1 MRRRTAHGSA
11 RPKGKHQEP
20 PQGVGVRQA
29 ASRKAEDAPHLRGPG
44 KAVRELLLQ
53 GQPHQG
59 PDRGVPAGTPRDATR
74 QRGLPDQP
82 GDVAR
87 PGAPI
92 GAPSPLHHERQARE
106 HPVHAGSAGRRSRGG
121 RVEHEVAAVRRTHRI
136 RQRPA
141 RARLARIQRARA
153 QGESA
158 GQTGARRHRH
168 QRRRTTDRRVLL
180 AIIYSRKDIMAVLE
194 FQRASIEVRE
204 RRDNYAKFAIEPL
217 ERGFGITLG
226 NSLRRILLSSLPGA
240 AVTYVKIDGVL
251 HEFSTI
257 PGVVEDTT
265 NIILNLKGLPLKLNS
280 DEPKVLRIEAVGERE
295 VTASDIV
302 PDADVELLDPNY
314 HIATLSDKK
323 ARLFMEIGVEKWR
336 GYVTA
341 DKQRN
346 VEHVIGLIP
355 VDSIFT
361 PIRKVSYQIEDT
373 RVGQVTDYDRLLI
386 EIETN
391 GSLTPDE
398 ALSTAAGIL
407 QEQLGLFVTFSGR
420 AEVEAPVEEAKP
432 FAGWDIPVDEL
443 DLSVRSYNCL
453 KRAGI
458 TKISELLQKTE
469 EEIMNM
475 RNLGKKSVDE
485 IKEKLVERNLSLKAQ

>member
-1 MRRRTAHGSA
+1 MS
-11 RPKGKHQEP
+11 
-20 PQGVGVRQA
+20 
-29 ASRKAEDAPHLRGPG
+29 
-44 KAVRELLLQ
+44 
-53 GQPHQG
+53 
-59 PDRGVPAGTPRDATR
+59 
-74 QRGLPDQP
+74 
-82 GDVAR
+82 
-87 PGAPI
+87 
-92 GAPSPLHHERQARE
+92 
-106 HPVHAGSAGRRSRGG
+106 
-121 RVEHEVAAVRRTHRI
+121 
-136 RQRPA
+136 
-141 RARLARIQRARA
+141 
-153 QGESA
+153 
-158 GQTGARRHRH
+158 
-168 QRRRTTDRRVLL
+168 
-180 AIIYSRKDIMAVLE
+180 VLE

-204 RRDNYAKFAIEPL
+204 RRDSYAKFVIEPL

-226 NSLRRILLSSLPGA
+226 NALRRLLLSSLPGA

-265 NIILNLKGLPLKLNS
+265 NIILNLKGLPLKMLA
-280 DEPKVLRIEAVGERE
+280 DEPKVLRIEATGERE
-295 VTASDIV
+295 VTAADIV
-302 PDADVELLDPNY
+302 PDADVELLDPGY

-323 ARLFMEIGVEKWR
+323 ARLFMEIG
-336 GYVTA
+336 

-361 PIRKVSYQIEDT
+361 PIRKVAYNIEDT
-373 RVGQVTDYDRLLI
+373 RVGQVTDYDRLIL

-391 GSLTPDE
+391 GSITPDE
-398 ALSTAAGIL
+398 AMSTSAKVLQDQLS
-407 QEQLGLFVTFSGR
+407 LFVNFSGR
-420 AEVEAPVEEAKP
+420 AEIEAPAEEAKP
-432 FAGWDIPVDEL
+432 FASWDIPVDEL

-485 IKEKLVERNLSLKAQ
+485 IKEKLAERNLSLKAG

>member
-1 MRRRTAHGSA
+1 
-11 RPKGKHQEP
+11 
-20 PQGVGVRQA
+20 
-29 ASRKAEDAPHLRGPG
+29 
-44 KAVRELLLQ
+44 
-53 GQPHQG
+53 
-59 PDRGVPAGTPRDATR
+59 
-74 QRGLPDQP
+74 
-82 GDVAR
+82 
-87 PGAPI
+87 
-92 GAPSPLHHERQARE
+92 
-106 HPVHAGSAGRRSRGG
+106 
-121 RVEHEVAAVRRTHRI
+121 
-136 RQRPA
+136 
-141 RARLARIQRARA
+141 
-153 QGESA
+153 
-158 GQTGARRHRH
+158 
-168 QRRRTTDRRVLL
+168 
-180 AIIYSRKDIMAVLE
+180 MAVLE

-204 RRDNYAKFAIEPL
+204 RSDSYAKFVIEPL

-226 NSLRRILLSSLPGA
+226 NALRRLLLSSLPGA

-265 NIILNLKGLPLKLNS
+265 HIILKLMGLPLKMAS
-280 DEPKVLRIEAVGERE
+280 DEPKVLRIEASGERE
-295 VTASDIV
+295 VTAADIV

-361 PIRKVSYQIEDT
+361 PIRKVNYTVEDT
-373 RVGQVTDYDRLLI
+373 RVGQVTDYDRLIL

-391 GSLTPDE
+391 GSITPDE
-398 ALSTAAGIL
+398 ALSTAAKIL
-407 QEQLGLFVTFSGR
+407 SDQLALFVSFSGR
-420 AEVEAPVEEAKP
+420 AEAEAPVEEAAP
-432 FAGWDIPVDEL
+432 FSDWDIPVDEL

-458 TKISELLQKTE
+458 SKISELLQKTE
-469 EEIMNM
+469 DEIMNM

-485 IKEKLVERNLSLKAQ
+485 IKEKLAERNLSLKQG